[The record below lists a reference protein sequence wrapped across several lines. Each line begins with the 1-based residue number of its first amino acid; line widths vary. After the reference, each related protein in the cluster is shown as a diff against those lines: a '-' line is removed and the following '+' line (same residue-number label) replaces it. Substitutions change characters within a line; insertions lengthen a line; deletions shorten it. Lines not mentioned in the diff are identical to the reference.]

1 MDCSSG
7 NSSGSLCEQI
17 VVQNQSSG
25 SEAELKQ
32 LMDQR
37 KRKRM
42 QSNRESARR
51 SRMRKQQHLDG
62 LMAQV
67 SQLRDNKNQ
76 MISRINLTTQLFLNI
91 EAENS
96 VLRAQILEL
105 THRLESLNQILSHIN
120 NNDDDEQQQRQQ
132 QHNNNFLQD
141 FCDNFDEFDLN
152 PLFINSL
159 FFTPQ
164 QQQPPIMASAHHHL
178 LHY

>member
-1 MDCSSG
+1 
-7 NSSGSLCEQI
+7 
-17 VVQNQSSG
+17 
-25 SEAELKQ
+25 
-32 LMDQR
+32 MDQR

-120 NNDDDEQQQRQQ
+120 NNDDEEQ
-132 QHNNNFLQD
+132 HNFLQ
-141 FCDNFDEFDLN
+141 NFDDFDNN
-152 PLFINSL
+152 PLFINS
-159 FFTPQ
+159 FFIT
-164 QQQPPIMASAHHHL
+164 QQPIVASAHHHL

>member
-62 LMAQV
+62 LMAQ
-67 SQLRDNKNQ
+67 
-76 MISRINLTTQLFLNI
+76 
-91 EAENS
+91 NS